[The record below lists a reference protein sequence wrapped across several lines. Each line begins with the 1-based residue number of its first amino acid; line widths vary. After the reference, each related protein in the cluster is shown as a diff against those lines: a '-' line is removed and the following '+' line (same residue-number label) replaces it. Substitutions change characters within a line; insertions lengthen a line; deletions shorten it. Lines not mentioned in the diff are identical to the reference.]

1 MKVAEFE
8 ENIKKFSEI
17 QNYAP
22 FVTFFFISWLGNT
35 RQATKTWRFSHLAL
49 TVVAWSEKMLL
60 SQLTRWK
67 QFNFLVI
74 IPIKWKKMSNT
85 QGAELTVRELLQKRD
100 VNDGDTQRA
109 DGCIYQAVVDSQK
122 NAKIVEWVE
131 IRSERTDAQEFKH
144 TCLSAASIVV
154 CLVVIILLYFVVKAI
169 NK

>member
-1 MKVAEFE
+1 
-8 ENIKKFSEI
+8 
-17 QNYAP
+17 
-22 FVTFFFISWLGNT
+22 
-35 RQATKTWRFSHLAL
+35 
-49 TVVAWSEKMLL
+49 
-60 SQLTRWK
+60 
-67 QFNFLVI
+67 
-74 IPIKWKKMSNT
+74 MSNT

-109 DGCIYQAVVDSQK
+109 DGRIYQAVVDSQK
-122 NAKIVEWVE
+122 NAKIVEWME

>member
-1 MKVAEFE
+1 
-8 ENIKKFSEI
+8 
-17 QNYAP
+17 
-22 FVTFFFISWLGNT
+22 
-35 RQATKTWRFSHLAL
+35 
-49 TVVAWSEKMLL
+49 
-60 SQLTRWK
+60 
-67 QFNFLVI
+67 
-74 IPIKWKKMSNT
+74 MSNT

-109 DGCIYQAVVDSQK
+109 DGRIYQAVVDSQK

-154 CLVVIILLYFVVKAI
+154 CLVVCILLYFVVKEV